1 MMIESNCK
9 RRPARLLALAIGA
22 SLMFTLAPAAGAD
35 AGDSP
40 LTAIDAGA
48 DIGGVYF
55 FLDPADNAKVVMAM
69 TVRGFIVPAQ
79 NETRGSFASDVQFRF
94 QIENTGNAK
103 GDLFIDV
110 TFAKQTS
117 RGAPQTATIN
127 LSTGQDFS
135 APTTVSS
142 STSETA
148 APPVVTTDPATGIS
162 FFAGLVDDPN
172 FYDVP
177 AGLRYLNSRITGDP
191 ELSVLSR
198 ARDSFSGYNTTAIVV
213 RAPASL
219 LRGAAG
225 NRIGLTCFTMR
236 KGKTLRYS
244 DADPKNKGGF
254 VNVDRMAN
262 PGLSSVLIPFSRRDE
277 YGRAS
282 TADDAA
288 GDFENDIL
296 TSLVALRADLF
307 SINLISSLAVT
318 NGDILRLDLSIPN
331 TGPGGGNNAQAA
343 YPNGRRPGDDAMD
356 TVLTLLNNRIA
367 QGDGVNAND
376 VAFRNNF
383 PFLAS
388 PHQPLSSGTDDG
400 TRN

>member
-1 MMIESNCK
+1 MIRSTYK
-9 RRPARLLALAIGA
+9 RPASRLLARAIAAAMLLAMA
-22 SLMFTLAPAAGAD
+22 LPAGAD
-35 AGDSP
+35 VGDSP

-55 FLDPADNAKVVMAM
+55 FLDPADNGRVVMAL
-69 TVRGFIVPAQ
+69 TIGGFIVPAR
-79 NETRGSFASDVQFRF
+79 NEIRGFFASDIQFRL

-110 TFAKQTS
+110 GFTRQTS
-117 RGAPQTATIN
+117 RSAPQTATIN
-127 LSTGQDFS
+127 VSTGQSFT
-135 APTTVSS
+135 APSTVAS

-162 FFAGLVDDPN
+162 FFAGLVDDPT

-177 AGLRYLNSRITGDP
+177 AGLRYFSSRISGDV
-191 ELSVLSR
+191 ELSALNR
-198 ARDSFSGYNTTAIVV
+198 ARDSFAGYNTTAIVI

-219 LRGAAG
+219 LRGTAG
-225 NRIGLTCFTMR
+225 NRVGLTCFTQR
-236 KGKTLRYS
+236 KSKTLRYD
-244 DADPKNKGGF
+244 DADPKNKGHF
-254 VNVDRMAN
+254 VNIDRMAN
-262 PGLSSVLIPFSRRDE
+262 PGISSILIPFSRREE

-288 GDFENDIL
+288 GAFENDIL

-307 SINLISSLAVT
+307 SINLISTLAVT
-318 NGDILRLDLSIPN
+318 TGDILRLDLSIPN
-331 TGPGGGNNAQAA
+331 TGPGGGNNPQAA

-356 TVLTLLNNRIA
+356 TLLTLLNNRVA
-367 QGDGVNAND
+367 QGDGVNANE
-376 VAFRNNF
+376 VAFRNTF

-388 PHQPLSSGTDDG
+388 PHQPLSSGADDG

>member
-1 MMIESNCK
+1 MIKSTYK
-9 RRPARLLALAIGA
+9 RPASRLFALGIATALLLALA
-22 SLMFTLAPAAGAD
+22 LPAGAD
-35 AGDSP
+35 VGDST

-79 NETRGSFASDVQFRF
+79 NEMRGFFASDVQFRF

-110 TFAKQTS
+110 TFTKQTS
-117 RGAPQTATIN
+117 RSAPQTATIS
-127 LSTGQDFS
+127 LSTGQTFS
-135 APTTVSS
+135 APSAVSS
-142 STSETA
+142 STAETA

-162 FFAGLVDDPN
+162 FFAGLVDDPT

-177 AGLRYLNSRITGDP
+177 AGLRYISSRISGEV
-191 ELSVLSR
+191 ELSALTR
-198 ARDSFSGYNTTAIVV
+198 ARDSFAGYNTTAIVV

-219 LRGAAG
+219 LRGTAG
-225 NRIGLTCFTMR
+225 NKLGLTCFTQR
-236 KGKTLRYS
+236 KSKTLRYD
-244 DADPKNKGGF
+244 DADAKNKGQF
-254 VNVDRMAN
+254 VNVDRMAH
-262 PGLSSVLIPFSRRDE
+262 PGISSMLIPFSRRDE

-282 TADDAA
+282 TAGDAA

-318 NGDILRLDLSIPN
+318 AGDILRLDLSIPN
-331 TGPGGGNNAQAA
+331 TGTGGGNNPQAA

-356 TVLTLLNNRIA
+356 TLLTLLNNRVA

-376 VAFRNNF
+376 VAFRNTF
-383 PFLAS
+383 PFFAS
-388 PHQPLSSGTDDG
+388 PHQPLSSGADDG